1 LRRPPVARD
10 AGGADATRA
19 QDRLCVAI
27 AAALI
32 AALGFLVAPKSG
44 AEGNKDKGKPTR
56 ADFAL
61 K

>member
-1 LRRPPVARD
+1 VARTPRVRRI
-10 AGGADATRA
+10 ALWA
-19 QDRLCVAI
+19 AI